1 MAARRIGH
9 GLHPVK
15 RRPTKEVVAPVL
27 RSVALKGRSGTSKEA
42 PQNIVDR
49 SGS

>member
-9 GLHPVK
+9 DLHPVK
-15 RRPTKEVVAPVL
+15 RRPTKEAATPVL
-27 RSVALKGRSGTSKEA
+27 KSMALKGRFDTSKED
-42 PQNIVDR
+42 PQNIFDK